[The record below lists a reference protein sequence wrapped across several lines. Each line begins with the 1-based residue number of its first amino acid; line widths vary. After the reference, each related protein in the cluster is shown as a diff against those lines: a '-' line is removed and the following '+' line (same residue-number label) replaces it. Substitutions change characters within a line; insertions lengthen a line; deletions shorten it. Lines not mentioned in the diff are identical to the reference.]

1 MIRRALLLLMLIVSA
16 CTCAPVPPLSPC
28 MAPMSR
34 QVSDTLY
41 FGSNIAGGG
50 EVTEAQFAEFL
61 ERVVTPR
68 FPDGLTV
75 WNARGQWRDAS
86 GRVLREPSH
95 VLRLLHPDMP
105 GAERGIA
112 EIIAGY
118 RAEFRQEAV
127 LRVREETC
135 VGF

>member
-1 MIRRALLLLMLIVSA
+1 MIRRALLLLLLVASA
-16 CTCAPVPPLSPC
+16 CTSASAPPPC
-28 MAPMSR
+28 VAPMAR

-41 FGSNIAGGG
+41 FGSNIPGGG

-75 WNARGQWRDAS
+75 WDARGQWRDAA
-86 GRVLREPSH
+86 GRIVREPSH
-95 VLRLLHPDMP
+95 VLRLLHADTP
-105 GAERGIA
+105 ASERALA
-112 EIIAGY
+112 EIIAAY
-118 RAEFRQEAV
+118 RAEFRQESV